1 MSVKQYLELLEASGI
16 ETNDKDTAKLDKLS
30 NDDGLIERSE
40 FLSYAK
46 KSHVFKSLQ
55 EELEKQH
62 YDKAEL
68 AFKVCNRIINNF
80 LGSKVHDR
88 IILLFMQSEL
98 KVFLLNCLISST
110 DNVRHW

>member
-1 MSVKQYLELLEASGI
+1 MSVKQYLELLESSGI

-68 AFKVCNRIINNF
+68 AFKVCIVVFTMQEYFYFSNPYFNIHKVNN
-80 LGSKVHDR
+80 
-88 IILLFMQSEL
+88 QYC
-98 KVFLLNCLISST
+98 CLC
-110 DNVRHW
+110 NQN